1 MKNVWYAVVAAL
13 FVLSCSLDLE
23 PAKEGGSIT
32 LTLPA
37 LTDASGAEGTRAVIQ
52 GSGYVYVRPLGR
64 ITSKPYYG
72 PYKVQTQTAQGSVIK
87 ITDIPSGTYEGFA
100 VLHTAEAVDNLTVT
114 VDGASMPLS
123 SVLSLPDTRFREV
136 VTARVDGLTL
146 FDRSLGNAAS
156 FAISAA
162 VTVRS
167 GGSTPLTLSLI
178 PATNV
183 TVTANI
189 VSTVTFTSESLHRSF
204 VRVTGLKNLFS
215 GFTAEGSSLKVSILN
230 KNTAAIGMT
239 AAVYRADGSLAP
251 SAVLSSFTADPGVSG
266 IVTAPWNGDDECYL
280 YIESQGLSLG
290 LSCEASVSDG
300 VVLRLDLP
308 GSGIVNGQT
317 ATVYALSRALTEAD
331 FSTTIWPRTVCDSL
345 ALAAYTATVNG
356 ESVSGIF
363 KNPSSTTVWK
373 PAPSI
378 DGYIYALVDDILYLA
393 QGATF
398 NSLQPLGQPTLS
410 IGTPASVIA
419 SSPKRHDEVLF
430 QTTGGDFSCDGS
442 GNNYYN
448 TTFDNPQDV
457 TIYLFSG
464 EVFWDGV
471 WALENPL
478 THPHCIGYGKPI
490 SANEWSGKIRTNYTG
505 SVWLLVSG
513 TYGSSVIRYRSSDA
527 QSIDWVGQEIVVDM
541 DSEVFTPLVY
551 YIRGTNLPHD
561 GLYTVTIINDEE
573 EMVGTGM
580 ATVTGGSGMFPL
592 FSPVT
597 EIPATLPGSTF
608 SGTFTHSSEGSVT
621 ASYQAY
627 AWVAILVMNYNP

>member
-37 LTDASGAEGTRAVIQ
+37 LTASSGVEGSRAVLQ

-64 ITSKPYYG
+64 TTSKPYYG

-100 VLHTAEAVDNLTVT
+100 VLHTAEAVDNLMVT

-123 SVLSLPDTRFREV
+123 SVLSLPDARFREV

-183 TVTANI
+183 TVAANI

-251 SAVLSSFTADPGVSG
+251 SAVLSSFPLDPGVSG
-266 IVTAPWNGDDECYL
+266 MVTAPWNGDDECYL

-317 ATVYALSRALTEAD
+317 ATVYALSRALTAAD

-345 ALAAYTATVNG
+345 ALATYTVTVNG

-363 KNPSSTTVWK
+363 KAPASTALWKPSSAT
-373 PAPSI
+373 S
-378 DGYIYALVDDILYLA
+378 GYIYLLVDDILYLA
-393 QGATF
+393 QSATID
-398 NSLQPLGQPTLS
+398 SLQPLGQPTLS
-410 IGTPASVIA
+410 TGTPASVTA
-419 SSPKRHDEVLF
+419 SNPKRHDEVLF
-430 QTTGGDFSCDGS
+430 QTTGGAFLCEEGGDFW
-442 GNNYYN
+442 YYS
-448 TTFDNPQDV
+448 TFTNPQDV

-464 EVFWDGV
+464 DVSWYGV

-490 SANEWSGKIRTNYTG
+490 SANDWSGKIRKNYTG

-527 QSIDWVGQEIVVDM
+527 QTVYEPGQEIVVDM
-541 DSEVFTPLVY
+541 NNNVFTPLVY
-551 YIRGTNLPHD
+551 YIRGTNLPYD

-573 EMVGTGM
+573 EMVGTGK
-580 ATVTGGSGMFPL
+580 ATVTGGIGMFPL

-597 EIPATLPGSTF
+597 EIPATLPGSSF
-608 SGTFTHSSEGSVT
+608 SGTFTHSNEGSVNVNYLT
-621 ASYQAY
+621 Y
-627 AWVAILVMNYNP
+627 AREAILVMNYTP

>member
-23 PAKEGGSIT
+23 PVKEGGSIT

-215 GFTAEGSSLKVSILN
+215 GFTAEGSSLKISILN

-251 SAVLSSFTADPGVSG
+251 SAVLSSFPLDPGVSG
-266 IVTAPWNGDDECYL
+266 MVTAPWNGDDECYL

-317 ATVYALSRALTEAD
+317 ATVYVLSRALTEAD
-331 FSTTIWPRTVCDSL
+331 FSTTIWPRTVCDIL
-345 ALAAYTATVNG
+345 ALATYTATVNG

-363 KNPSSTTVWK
+363 KAPASTALWKPSSAT
-373 PAPSI
+373 S
-378 DGYIYALVDDILYLA
+378 GYIYLLVDDILYLA
-393 QGATF
+393 QSATID
-398 NSLQPLGQPTLS
+398 SLQPLGQPTLS
-410 IGTPASVIA
+410 IGTPATVTA
-419 SSPKRHDEVLF
+419 SNPKRHDEVLF
-430 QTTGGDFSCDGS
+430 QTTGGAFSCDGS
-442 GNNYYN
+442 GDYFYN
-448 TTFDNPQDV
+448 QTFTNPQDV

-464 EVFWDGV
+464 EVSWYGV

-490 SANEWSGKIRTNYTG
+490 SAIEWQGKLKRGFTG
-505 SVWLLVSG
+505 DVWLLVSG

-527 QSIDWVGQEIVVDM
+527 QTIYEPGQEIVVDM
-541 DSEVFTPLVY
+541 NNNLYIALLY
-551 YIRGTNLPHD
+551 YARAVSLSQD
-561 GLYTVTIINDEE
+561 GDYTVAVFDEDNYL
-573 EMVGTGM
+573 V
-580 ATVTGGSGMFPL
+580 GSGMGTAISGTMISPL
-592 FSPVT
+592 FTPGT
-597 EIPATLPGSTF
+597 EIPVQFTGMQLTFEYTHTST
-608 SGTFTHSSEGSVT
+608 STESKMTNTRPE
-621 ASYQAY
+621 
-627 AWVAILVMNYNP
+627 AIYLLLFGM